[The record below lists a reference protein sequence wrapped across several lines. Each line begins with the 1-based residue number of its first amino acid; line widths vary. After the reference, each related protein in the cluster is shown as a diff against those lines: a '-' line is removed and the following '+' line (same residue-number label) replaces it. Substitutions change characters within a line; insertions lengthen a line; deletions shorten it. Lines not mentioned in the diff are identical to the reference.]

1 MIGSSVLFNRR
12 IALDNTKKF
21 DCFQVQQRLRDTKL
35 IKGINFVLS
44 YRKA

>member
-1 MIGSSVLFNRR
+1 MIGSSVLFNRG
-12 IALDNTKKF
+12 IALDSTNKF
-21 DCFQVQQRLRDTKL
+21 ACFQVQQRLRETKL